1 MQILIGLLV
10 QMSNT
15 IFSKQNYVFFKKKK
29 KSTIKLCK
37 VIQDKQNNC

>member
-15 IFSKQNYVFFKKKK
+15 IFSKQNYVVSFFLNKKHNKTMQ
-29 KSTIKLCK
+29 SYSG
-37 VIQDKQNNC
+37 